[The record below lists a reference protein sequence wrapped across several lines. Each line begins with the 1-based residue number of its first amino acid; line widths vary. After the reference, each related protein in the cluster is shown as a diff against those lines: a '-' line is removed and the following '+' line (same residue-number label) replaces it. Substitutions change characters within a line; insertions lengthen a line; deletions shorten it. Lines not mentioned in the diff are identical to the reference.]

1 MLLDP
6 QLLATLE
13 RLQLG
18 TRRPLAGQISGA
30 HRSRRYGSSLDF
42 ADARE
47 YQPGDD
53 YRRIDY
59 LTLARLDQLVIRLYD
74 ADDDLRV
81 DLVVDTSASMALD
94 GKLRTA
100 VELAAAIGFVALARR
115 DVVRLHVP
123 GRPPQRFSGRM
134 AYAQLDRQLEA
145 LTARGD
151 ELFSSLV
158 QRVLSAARPPGF
170 AFVCSDL
177 LDPEWE
183 RGIRRLPT
191 AGADVAIAHVLG
203 ATDLEPPT
211 VGDVDLVDIETGAR
225 VPVSLTRAAVESYR
239 ERFEAWADN
248 VDDQARRRVMPVM
261 RVTAGTDVGALV
273 RDQLRRSTVLR

>member
-6 QLLATLE
+6 SLLSRLE
-13 RLQLG
+13 RLQLR

-59 LTLARLDQLVIRLYD
+59 LTLARLDQLVVRLYD

-81 DLVVDTSASMALD
+81 DLVIDTSASMAVD

-100 VELAAAIGFVALARR
+100 VELASAIGFVALTRR

-123 GRPPQRFSGRM
+123 GRPPERFSGRH
-134 AYAQLDRQLEA
+134 AHRELERRLES
-145 LTARGD
+145 LTASGA
-151 ELFSSLV
+151 EPFSGLV
-158 QRVLSAARPPGF
+158 RRVLGAARPPGF
-170 AFVCSDL
+170 VFVCSDL
-177 LDPEWE
+177 LDPAWAD
-183 RGIRRLPT
+183 GIGLLP
-191 AGADVAIAHVLG
+191 ASGADVAIAHVLG
-203 ATDLEPPT
+203 ASDLDPE
-211 VGDVDLVDIETGAR
+211 VAGDVDLVDIETGER
-225 VPVSLTRAAVESYR
+225 VPVSLNRTAIEQYTERLDAWQTAVR
-239 ERFEAWADN
+239 
-248 VDDQARRRVMPVM
+248 DQARRRAIPLVSI
-261 RVTAGTDVGALV
+261 RAGADIGDLV
-273 RDQLRRSTVLR
+273 LRRLRHDEVLS